1 LSTKTLEDKLG
12 YHFKDKLLLEKALT
26 HASKSPNHL
35 ERQEF
40 LGDAVLGLVIADYLY
55 HCYPNLAEGDLSKMR
70 ANLVCKSALLQIAQL
85 WNIDSYLNVG
95 DGERNKNGGL
105 KSESIAANAVES
117 VLGAVFEDAGF
128 ADVKTLILSAWL
140 PLLQHVQPINLRDAK
155 SQLQE
160 LTQAKALGLPNYVLH
175 DLGVTVSPRFQ
186 AVCFLN
192 KQKLGEGAGNRKK
205 EAELEAAQ
213 QALDSKFMQKIRG

>member
-1 LSTKTLEDKLG
+1 MKQFEKQLG
-12 YHFKDKLLLEKALT
+12 YDFKNPKLLQRALT
-26 HASKSPNHL
+26 HASKSTTHL

-55 HCYPNLAEGDLSKMR
+55 HRYPNLAEGDLSKMR

-95 DGERNKNGGL
+95 DGERSKNGGL

-128 ADVKTLILSAWL
+128 ADVKALILSAWQ
-140 PLLQHVQPINLRDAK
+140 PLLQDVQPINLRDAK

-160 LTQAKALGLPNYVLH
+160 LTQAHALGLPNYVLH
-175 DLGVTVSPRFQ
+175 DLGITISPRFQ

-192 KQKLGEGAGNRKK
+192 ERKLGEGLGNRKK
-205 EAELEAAQ
+205 EAELEAAKQ
-213 QALDSKFMQKIRG
+213 SLSCKFIQEIMG

>member
-1 LSTKTLEDKLG
+1 LNVKQFEEQLEYD
-12 YHFKDKLLLEKALT
+12 FKNPKLLQRALT
-26 HASKSPNHL
+26 HASKSTTHL
-35 ERQEF
+35 ERHEF

>member
-1 LSTKTLEDKLG
+1 MKQFEEQLEYD
-12 YHFKDKLLLEKALT
+12 FKNPKLLQRALT
-26 HASKSPNHL
+26 HASKSTTHL

-85 WNIDSYLNVG
+85 WNIASFLNVG

-105 KSESIAANAVES
+105 KSESISANAVES

-128 ADVKTLILSAWL
+128 EDVKALIISAWR
-140 PLLQHVQPINLRDAK
+140 PLLQAVQPINLRDAK

-192 KQKLGEGAGNRKK
+192 KQKLGEGTGNRKK
-205 EAELEAAQ
+205 EA
-213 QALDSKFMQKIRG
+213 